1 MSAGSSPR
9 TGALASRWQELRGR
23 WWLIAG
29 TEAAILAVAAIDA
42 IPTWSGPPA
51 WDRDWT
57 ASAVAV
63 AGLLLRRRYSVVSWL
78 LCLPGILW
86 GTVLVAPLVAIFSV
100 ADRVRQR
107 WVLAVVVVASF
118 GVQVAAIQVGGLTGS
133 GNVAFLQGLVYAA
146 MFAGAPAA
154 FGLLFAARRQL
165 TAQLDQLTEAQLSER
180 VLLTGSILAEE
191 RTRLAREM
199 HDVVSHQVS
208 LIALQAGAL
217 RVTATAPATRE
228 IAATIR
234 TLATRTLDELRVMIG
249 VLRSGQAAELAP
261 QPRLADIPA
270 LVADSGLPARLD
282 SDLPPEPHWP
292 DAVQRAAYRSVQE
305 GLTNARKHAPGA
317 PITIELRAQGRT
329 LLVRVSNDPPPA
341 SAHGPGGQSRDRL
354 PYGGHGLIG
363 LRERAELLGGHLSAA
378 PTDTGGFDLLVTLG
392 APA

>member
-1 MSAGSSPR
+1 
-9 TGALASRWQELRGR
+9 
-23 WWLIAG
+23 
-29 TEAAILAVAAIDA
+29 
-42 IPTWSGPPA
+42 
-51 WDRDWT
+51 
-57 ASAVAV
+57 
-63 AGLLLRRRYSVVSWL
+63 
-78 LCLPGILW
+78 
-86 GTVLVAPLVAIFSV
+86 
-100 ADRVRQR
+100 
-107 WVLAVVVVASF
+107 
-118 GVQVAAIQVGGLTGS
+118 VAAIQIGGLTGN

-154 FGLLFAARRQL
+154 FGLLLGARRQL
-165 TAQLDQLTEAQLSER
+165 TAQLHQLTEAQRSER

-217 RVTATAPATRE
+217 RVTAAAPATRE

-270 LVADSGLPARLD
+270 LVADSGLPACLD
-282 SDLPPEPHWP
+282 SDLPAEPDWP

-317 PITIELRAQGRT
+317 PITIELRASGRT
-329 LLVRVSNDPPPA
+329 LLVRVRNDPPPA
-341 SAHGPGGQSRDRL
+341 PPAGPAGPPGHGFPH
-354 PYGGHGLIG
+354 GGHGLIG
-363 LRERAELLGGHLSAA
+363 LRERAELLGGQLRAA

-392 APA
+392 ALA

>member
-1 MSAGSSPR
+1 MTTGAAPR
-9 TGALASRWQELRGR
+9 AGALARRWQELRGR

-29 TEAAILAVAAIDA
+29 TEVAILAVAAIDA

-78 LCLPGILW
+78 LCLPGVLL
-86 GTVLVAPLVAIFSV
+86 GTVLVAPLVAVFSV

-107 WVLAVVVVASF
+107 WVLAVVVAASF
-118 GVQVAAIQVGGLTGS
+118 GVQVAAIQIGGLTGD

-154 FGLLFAARRQL
+154 FGLLLGARRQL
-165 TAQLDQLTEAQLSER
+165 TAQLDQLTEAQRSER

-270 LVADSGLPARLD
+270 LVADSGLPACLD
-282 SDLPPEPHWP
+282 SDLPPEPDWP

-329 LLVRVSNDPPPA
+329 LLVRVRNESPPA
-341 SAHGPGGQSRDRL
+341 PAPGPGG
-354 PYGGHGLIG
+354 PPGNGFPHGGHGLIG
-363 LRERAELLGGHLSAA
+363 LRERAELLGGQLRAA
-378 PTDTGGFDLLVTLG
+378 PTDAGGFDLLVTLG